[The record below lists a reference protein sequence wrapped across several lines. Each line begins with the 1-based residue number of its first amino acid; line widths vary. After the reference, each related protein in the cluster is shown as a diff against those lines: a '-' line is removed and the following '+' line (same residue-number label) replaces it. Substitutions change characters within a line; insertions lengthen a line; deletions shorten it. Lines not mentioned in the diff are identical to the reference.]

1 MYSPYGIVFV
11 VAVSWSFGNDLARN
25 DVRFTVDNIFSSYAN
40 NCKNNFLVLGEGQTD
55 YINGS
60 VDIAEKKFSINFGK
74 KIERFTW
81 VCITVLIIVIYLLTK
96 QK

>member
-25 DVRFTVDNIFSSYAN
+25 DVRFTVDNSFSSYAH
-40 NCKNNFLVLGEGQTD
+40 NCKNNFLVLGVGQTD

-60 VDIAEKKFSINFGK
+60 VDMAEKKFSVNFGK
-74 KIERFTW
+74 KIEHFTW
-81 VCITVLIIVIYLLTK
+81 VYITVLIIVIYLLTK
-96 QK
+96 QI